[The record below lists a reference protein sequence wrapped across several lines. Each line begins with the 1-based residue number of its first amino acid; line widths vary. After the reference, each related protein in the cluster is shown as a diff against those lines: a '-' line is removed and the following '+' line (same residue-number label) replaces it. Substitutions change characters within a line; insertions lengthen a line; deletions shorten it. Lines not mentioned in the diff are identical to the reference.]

1 MNREREMIRLTPDA
15 TSRTASRPGSQRVDT
30 AVVVENFRRPF
41 RRDALRPGTA
51 EHCSARIS
59 SLENGIRRFVSKW
72 CWIKLACRLVFLG
85 SATIPVFSSAA
96 EMKLPSGVV
105 ITSESK
111 THVHAL
117 VSNLRADKFP
127 ELEQIHALFTVYF
140 KGQGATDEKLKVLSQ
155 LRFTNLACVVFTDC
169 PLVTDTGIEYLS
181 RISTLNSLGLR
192 QMSVTDAA
200 CDTMITKMRLVGVN
214 MPNCTNVT
222 VNGLLKMV
230 QAETMESLGFS
241 VGQMKQ
247 DDLLRIIRSAGSK
260 LNRLDIE
267 MVESAERR
275 LDLPALR
282 QAAEDKGIK
291 LYAVRNNRV
300 RKL

>member
-1 MNREREMIRLTPDA
+1 MLKLWPAN
-15 TSRTASRPGSQRVDT
+15 GS
-30 AVVVENFRRPF
+30 
-41 RRDALRPGTA
+41 A
-51 EHCSARIS
+51 EHCSARTVS
-59 SLENGIRRFVSKW
+59 SVNGIRTVVSKL
-72 CWIKLACRLVFLG
+72 CSIKRAWRLVFLG
-85 SATIPVFSSAA
+85 AVTIPIFSSAA
-96 EMKLPSGVV
+96 EMKLPPGVV

-111 THVHAL
+111 THVHASI
-117 VSNLRADKFP
+117 SNLRTRDFP
-127 ELEQIHALFTVYF
+127 ALEQIHALFTVYF
-140 KGQGATDEKLKVLSQ
+140 DGQGATDEKLKALSQ

-169 PLVTDTGIEYLS
+169 PLVTDRGIEY
-181 RISTLNSLGLR
+181 ISQIPTLKRLGLR
-192 QMSVTDAA
+192 GMSVTDAA
-200 CDTMITKMRLVGVN
+200 CDTLITKMRLVEVN

-241 VGQMKQ
+241 VGQLKQ
-247 DDLLRIIRSAGSK
+247 DDLLHIIRSAGSK
-260 LNRLDIE
+260 LKRLDVE

-275 LDLPALR
+275 LDLTALR